1 MKYYLSSLFL
11 ATSIMAS
18 AQIVHPKI
26 GTEVKSADG
35 RISVT
40 LIGKKIAYSSSDAN
54 TYDQDI
60 HSPKSVNVHP
70 SGKKFYVNSLEGAKT
85 VAYAMDGFKKLAV
98 INHKFDEKRDAAL
111 WSKPSGLYPFTHYN
125 GRGIALNTF
134 FGKPVESTFSHGG
147 KYLWVPYYR
156 RNYDI
161 NAQDPSAV
169 AIIDT
174 ETDKIVRLMET
185 GPLPKMVCASHDG
198 KYMVVSHWG
207 DNTVGLIDISSDN
220 PRDWKYLR
228 YYEIDKK
235 LILNFS
241 LTQPVDRD
249 QSDGWLLRGTV
260 FTPDDK
266 YLLVGCMGNSGGVAV
281 IDMTTH
287 EYLGRMQGM
296 RANVRHLVIRDGWL
310 YLSIN
315 RTGYVQRIRLDTFLE
330 AARKMENHL
339 GHVDGWEECKVANGA
354 RTIELTPDGRYV
366 FAACN
371 MESCICV
378 VDTRTMTM
386 IGKIAADSF
395 PVGLDVSADGETV
408 ITTSQGRS
416 NGGGNAVDIF
426 RVERADDPLSIE

>member
-1 MKYYLSSLFL
+1 MKIKLLILGLCSLT
-11 ATSIMAS
+11 AMA
-18 AQIVHPKI
+18 QNYPIVHPKV
-26 GTEVKSADG
+26 GET
-35 RISVT
+35 VT
-40 LIGKKIAYSSSDAN
+40 SSDGN
-54 TYDQDI
+54 MRITLVDKIQHYRSDRSGTLDPDI
-60 HSPKSVNVHP
+60 DSPKSANIHP
-70 SGKKFYVNSLEGAKT
+70 DGTKFYINSLEGCKT
-85 VAYAMDGFKKLAV
+85 MAYDMRTHRKLKTISHRFTEA
-98 INHKFDEKRDAAL
+98 DSAL
-111 WSKPSGLYPFTHYN
+111 FSKPSGLFPFRFYKE
-125 GRGIALNTF
+125 RLNTF
-134 FGKPVESTFSHGG
+134 NGKPVEGAFSHGG
-147 KYLWVPYYR
+147 RYLWVPFYR
-156 RNYDI
+156 RTFDI
-161 NAQDPSAV
+161 NAQEPSAM

-174 ETDKIVRLMET
+174 RVDSTVLVMET

-395 PVGLDVSADGETV
+395 PVGLDVSADGQTV